1 MSLKRVLEMRRA
13 LVTRDRELIVRAF
26 LLLSRE
32 ERERYY
38 MRAVEIL
45 GGKYI
50 PSPFGIKNRR
60 RVILRKKRET
70 EDK

>member
-13 LVTRDRELIVRAF
+13 LVTRNREVIVRSF

-38 MRAVEIL
+38 MRSVEIL
-45 GGKYI
+45 GGKYM
-50 PSPFGIKNRR
+50 PCPFGIKNRR
-60 RVILRKKRET
+60 LVILRKKRET
-70 EDK
+70 YDK